1 MRRRPARPNGLLR
14 SAPDAGNDDVEP
26 ALTRP
31 FPAELDHLEEEHRV
45 PLRFVSQIQDRTND
59 SQTTRAR
66 EEPFFTAKFQGCGLG
81 LAAVEGLVRG
91 HGGVIAVQ
99 SAPGS
104 GTRVRILFPAA
115 A

>member
-1 MRRRPARPNGLLR
+1 MSGSDTPMRSNLQQNRGADSIGMRRRPARPNGLLR

-59 SQTTRAR
+59 PQRRELEKNRSSLPSSRAADLGSR
-66 EEPFFTAKFQGCGLG
+66 RSKASSAVTA
-81 LAAVEGLVRG
+81 A
-91 HGGVIAVQ
+91 
-99 SAPGS
+99 
-104 GTRVRILFPAA
+104 
-115 A
+115 